1 MAFRRGKEFVAV
13 LGFSCFCVSQ
23 ARVGFAQEPERC
35 TLSGTVLNSA
45 TSAGIARAL
54 VSYHGAGSGFRFTDS
69 GGSFEAKDVLCGRY
83 WLSVSK
89 PGFVSESDLSPQF
102 DKLLYPSAQPSD
114 TDSEEQSG
122 RQVSVKQ
129 VKVDVKSGSEP
140 ARILLV
146 PVSSIVGIVL
156 DENGEPIAGALVQGI
171 AVKTSLDGPD
181 YVSVRPYHTDDR
193 GSYALLSLPPG
204 DYVVRMAGEASSTR
218 YFSGNRLNPNNDHRG
233 LQPVY
238 YPNGDS
244 PSTATVLHLGPGERA
259 TADFRQTTEPA
270 FDIDGRLSGFVQQAW
285 TQMRLYRD
293 GDRLPLGAAFVNPS
307 TGQFR
312 VVDVPRGTYTLR
324 VEQNQADPQKWLA
337 AEMPLTVA
345 SQPLGNVVMEL
356 TEGADIPVSV
366 SYEAEAQANGFLTV
380 RLEPQH
386 SRSNA
391 RQVFV
396 NRVAR
401 RKGLATDPEA
411 PSPPAEPQV
420 LKNVIPDSYRLYVQT
435 MGAGGDYVAAAR
447 LGERDVLHG
456 EFPAGGS
463 SMGELHLTIRGDSAS
478 VDGQVT
484 LNGQPAQGAQVFLI
498 PATGGAGGVKTA
510 GCNPEGHYELSGV
523 PPGEYR
529 IQAWRGFATAAEVLS
544 RSGETLRLES
554 GEHRSMALEAA
565 PGSDRQEW
573 EEGSGL

>member
-1 MAFRRGKEFVAV
+1 M
-13 LGFSCFCVSQ
+13 SQ

-54 VSYHGAGSGFRFTDS
+54 VSYVGPASGFRFTDP
-69 GGSFEAKDVLCGRY
+69 GGGFQTKDLPCGRY
-83 WLSVSK
+83 SLSVSK
-89 PGFVSESDLSPQF
+89 PGFVSEEELSPQLNR
-102 DKLLYPSAQPSD
+102 LLVSGQWPLDS
-114 TDSEEQSG
+114 DSEEQSS
-122 RQVSVKQ
+122 RQPSATRAT
-129 VKVDVKSGSEP
+129 VDLNSGSAP

-146 PVSSIVGIVL
+146 PVSSIAGIVL

-181 YVSVRPYHTDDR
+181 YVSVRSYHTDDR

-244 PSTATVLHLGPGERA
+244 PSTALVLHLGPGERA
-259 TADFRQTTEPA
+259 NADFRQTTEPA
-270 FDIDGRLSGFVQQAW
+270 FDINGRLAGFVPQAW
-285 TQMRLYRD
+285 TQMRLYRE
-293 GDRLPLGAAFVNPS
+293 GDRLPLGAAFVNLS

-324 VEQNQADPQKWLA
+324 VEQYQADPQKWLA

-345 SQPLGNVVMEL
+345 SQPLGNVLMEL

-366 SYEAEAQANGFLTV
+366 SYEAGAQANGFLTV

-396 NRVAR
+396 SRVAR
-401 RKGLATDPEA
+401 RKGLGTDPEP

-420 LKNVIPDSYRLYVQT
+420 LNNVIPDSYRLYVQT
-435 MGAGGDYVAAAR
+435 MGAGGDYVASAR
-447 LGERDVLHG
+447 FGERDVLHG
-456 EFPAGGS
+456 EFAAGGS
-463 SMGELHLTIRGDSAS
+463 AMGELHLTVRGDSAS

-484 LNGQPAQGAQVFLI
+484 FNGQPAQGAQVYLI

-510 GCNPEGHYELSGV
+510 GCNPEGHYELPGV
-523 PPGEYR
+523 PPGDYR
-529 IQAWRGFATAAEVLS
+529 IQAWNGLPTATEVLS
-544 RSGETLRLES
+544 RSGETLRLEP
-554 GEHRSMALEAA
+554 GEHRSMTLEAV
-565 PGSDRQEW
+565 PGGGQRDREVL
-573 EEGSGL
+573 GL